1 MTQIPAVDEKPYGE
15 LILASSNA
23 WLSAVLADFDAFLQ
37 DHAAN
42 ERKASAMAMSMVS
55 HYPDKPD
62 VLNAM
67 IDLAL
72 EELNHF
78 RQVVRLMQSLG
89 VQPGNDEKDPY
100 VNKLRKHLR
109 EGSDLYFLDRL
120 LSAAVI
126 EARGAER
133 FALIAEAK
141 VDPEIQTF
149 YRTLARSESNH
160 HHLFID
166 LALNYFPK
174 VAVANRLDD
183 WLRIESEIM
192 SALEIRARLH

>member
-1 MTQIPAVDEKPYGE
+1 MTITPLTTAPYYGQ
-15 LILASSNA
+15 LVVASSDA
-23 WLSAVLADFDAFLQ
+23 WLSAVMADFNAFLK

-42 ERKASAMAMSMVS
+42 ERKASAMAMSMVT

-62 VLNAM
+62 ILAAM

-89 VQPGNDEKDPY
+89 VQPSADEKDPY
-100 VNKLRKHLR
+100 VNKIRKYLRD
-109 EGSDLYFLDRL
+109 GSEPYFLDRL

-133 FALIAEAK
+133 FARIAEAD
-141 VDPEIQTF
+141 VDPEIQVF
-149 YRTLARSESNH
+149 YETLARSERNH

-166 LALNYFPK
+166 LARNYFPEDE
-174 VAVANRLDD
+174 VATRLDE
-183 WLRIESEIM
+183 WLHIESEVL
-192 SALEIRARLH
+192 SGLAIRARLH